1 MGSPILYLSGPI
13 WQVARNPEIF
23 EFNGLMMHYFLSWW
37 ENQSISF
44 TGQTWTL
51 TYLPNYPGKDM
62 TFAVGEESP
71 YYTYGYILAKANT
84 NGGKVVFQ
92 GPWME
97 PYKKVQ
103 QFSSNTILD
112 AAQFHQQY
120 PGNNA
125 DYQRY
130 PENSAADF
138 QQYPAGGQFTNAG
151 FQKYPT
157 EVDMDEANIVEVEW
171 NTEQEAASSV

>member
-1 MGSPILYLSGPI
+1 MK
-13 WQVARNPEIF
+13 
-23 EFNGLMMHYFLSWW
+23 SWL
-37 ENQSISF
+37 ISF
-44 TGQTWTL
+44 SGQSWTL

-84 NGGKVVFQ
+84 KGGHVVFQ

-112 AAQFHQQY
+112 AQFQQY

-130 PENSAADF
+130 PENNADF
-138 QQYPAGGQFTNAG
+138 RQYPEGGPQFSNAG

-157 EVDMDEANIVEVEW
+157 EADIVEVEW
-171 NTEQEAASSV
+171 NTEQEAASAV

>member
-1 MGSPILYLSGPI
+1 M
-13 WQVARNPEIF
+13 
-23 EFNGLMMHYFLSWW
+23 
-37 ENQSISF
+37 
-44 TGQTWTL
+44 

-84 NGGKVVFQ
+84 KGGHVVFQ

-112 AAQFHQQY
+112 AQFHQY
-120 PGNNA
+120 PGNSA
-125 DYQRY
+125 GFQQY

-138 QQYPAGGQFTNAG
+138 QQKQAGGQFNNAG

-157 EVDMDEANIVEVEW
+157 EADIVEVEW
-171 NTEQEAASSV
+171 NTEQEAASAV